1 MSGYD
6 VISQIFE
13 FTIYKKD
20 LDESISNKEKIID
33 IVNEKID
40 NIRCF
45 DFIEYDDCYKLKNTF
60 GVSDIEVLK
69 KAVKKYFRTS
79 NLKEKDIVL
88 NEIEKINSCDEIYKY
103 LEMKKCG
110 NFNRQIFNSK
120 YYVSCVSNIYFLLH
134 ECVILNC
141 FLLEE

>member
-1 MSGYD
+1 M
-6 VISQIFE
+6 
-13 FTIYKKD
+13 
-20 LDESISNKEKIID
+20 
-33 IVNEKID
+33 
-40 NIRCF
+40 
-45 DFIEYDDCYKLKNTF
+45 
-60 GVSDIEVLK
+60 SDIEVLK
-69 KAVKKYFRTS
+69 KAVKKYFKTS

-103 LEMKKCG
+103 LEMKQCG

>member
-60 GVSDIEVLK
+60 GVSDIEVFIF
-69 KAVKKYFRTS
+69 YFMNVS
-79 NLKEKDIVL
+79 YLIVFYWRNSL
-88 NEIEKINSCDEIYKY
+88 ND
-103 LEMKKCG
+103 
-110 NFNRQIFNSK
+110 
-120 YYVSCVSNIYFLLH
+120 
-134 ECVILNC
+134 
-141 FLLEE
+141 